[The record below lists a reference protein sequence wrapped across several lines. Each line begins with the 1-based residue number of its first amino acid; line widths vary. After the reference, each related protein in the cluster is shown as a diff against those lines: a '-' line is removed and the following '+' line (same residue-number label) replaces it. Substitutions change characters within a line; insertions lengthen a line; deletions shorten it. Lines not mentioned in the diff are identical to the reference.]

1 MNQISLLI
9 NIRLKLKEKP
19 MFKIRTNRSIIL
31 NLFKVNWNLNK
42 VKTKKYS
49 LLIKE

>member
-19 MFKIRTNRSIIL
+19 MFKIRTNRSTKL
-31 NLFKVNWNLNK
+31 NLFKVN
-42 VKTKKYS
+42 
-49 LLIKE
+49 